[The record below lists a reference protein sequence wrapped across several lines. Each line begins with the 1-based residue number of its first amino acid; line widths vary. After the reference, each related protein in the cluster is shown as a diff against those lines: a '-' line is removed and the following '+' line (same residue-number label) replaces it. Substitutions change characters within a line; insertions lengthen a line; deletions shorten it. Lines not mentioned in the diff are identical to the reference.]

1 MPTVGVKEKLLAERL
16 GRSYTEDEFQ
26 DLCFAFGIE
35 LDEVTSEA
43 EELEKAGSTASGS
56 DETIFK
62 IDIPANRYDLLCL
75 EGICRGLNVF
85 LEKDTAPTYTTVAP
99 TQSLSITAN
108 CAEVRPFCVAAVLRG
123 VTFNKV
129 NYESFIDLQDKLHQN
144 ICRRR
149 TLVAIGTHDLSTIQ
163 GPFVYDC
170 QKPEDIVFKP
180 LRVPDEYDQDKA
192 YSAKDLMEMY
202 KKDLQLKQYL
212 HIIEDKPVFPVIRDA
227 NGVVLSLPPII
238 NGDHSKITLNTK
250 DVFIECTATDMTK
263 AKIVLNM
270 MVTMFAEYSST
281 PFQVEQVNV
290 TAADG
295 TTTVYPDL
303 SPRAD
308 TVLASDIYKKM
319 GIQRD
324 QADPAKLAEL
334 LSKMQLSAKLDEDG
348 DTIHVEIP
356 VTRPDI
362 IHACDLW
369 EDAAVAFGFNNI
381 VWTTPKVVTAGRQ
394 LPVNKLT
401 DQLRHSI
408 ATCGYSEALTF
419 ALCKAADNFTNL
431 RREDDG
437 TSCVIANPKTQEF
450 QVTRNNLLSGLLKTL
465 NGNASMPLPI
475 QIFEV
480 SDVVL
485 KDSES
490 ETGARNV
497 RHLCAAAMSK
507 TAGFQDVQ
515 GLLDYIMKM
524 VEVNTHITA
533 LKDKRESVTSSCRY
547 HGIVRPS
554 LLVCCCASEEARH
567 SPQNR
572 AEWLNFPFLPAS
584 IGLFQGSGPRRWQG
598 IPTCPINRYGCY
610 HVGCVLSLYDTLSK
624 S

>member
-419 ALCKAADNFTNL
+419 ALVSPLNYTW
-431 RREDDG
+431 
-437 TSCVIANPKTQEF
+437 SCPAHFFKSTKPHLPALKCLS
-450 QVTRNNLLSGLLKTL
+450 QVTLCTCHLSVRWLHVTPKRL
-465 NGNASMPLPI
+465 
-475 QIFEV
+475 
-480 SDVVL
+480 VL
-485 KDSES
+485 
-490 ETGARNV
+490 
-497 RHLCAAAMSK
+497 
-507 TAGFQDVQ
+507 
-515 GLLDYIMKM
+515 
-524 VEVNTHITA
+524 
-533 LKDKRESVTSSCRY
+533 
-547 HGIVRPS
+547 
-554 LLVCCCASEEARH
+554 
-567 SPQNR
+567 
-572 AEWLNFPFLPAS
+572 
-584 IGLFQGSGPRRWQG
+584 
-598 IPTCPINRYGCY
+598 
-610 HVGCVLSLYDTLSK
+610 VLSRLRCFSARPLITLQTFAVK
-624 S
+624 TTAPRA